1 MKIYASLL
9 LLFASAF
16 AGHAQYSRYIIQ
28 LKDKANNPF
37 SLSAPQAFLS
47 QKAID
52 RRSRYT
58 IAVDSSDLPVTPRY
72 IDSIRLAGDVQVLN
86 ISKWLNAVSI
96 STTDAAA
103 LQKIAQF
110 PFVVSTKAIALKNG
124 PVGGETKGM
133 QSTAPPVSYQSRTN
147 TFNTLADHYNYGYAS
162 GQVRLHHGEFLHNIG
177 LRGDGVMIGMLDAG
191 YYSYSTLPAF
201 DSVRTQ
207 GHILETWD
215 FVNRETSVAED
226 NAHGMY
232 CFSIMAANIPNKL
245 VGTAPRSSYVLYRTE
260 DGGSEYPIEEFNWVV
275 GAERVD
281 SIGGDLISSSLGYS
295 TFDDPALNHS
305 YADMNGNTTI
315 SAIGADVAAKKGIL
329 VVNAAGNE
337 GNSAWKYISSPAD
350 GDSVLAVGAVDSTGL
365 PGSFSSYGPSSDG
378 QVKPDVASVG
388 VATFVQATNGA
399 IAYGNG
405 TSFACPNMAGLTA
418 CLWQGFREFNN
429 MKIIDALRRSSSR
442 YTAPNDRVGYGI
454 PDMKKAVVLLLQ
466 DYANATATTS
476 NCRATINWQS
486 KDAAGM
492 QYVVERK
499 LPGET
504 GFSSLSQQSAR
515 SSVFDEQSYAFDDD
529 LDGLPAGNISYRVK
543 QVLDTSASG
552 YVAFYIDTL
561 QVNTT
566 GNCTSPG
573 GKKIQ
578 VSPNPA
584 HNFVKIR
591 LVLPDAIQKLTLRIV
606 NSAGQTVYRLR
617 TQKSAGPAD
626 FDIPVQHLAAGKY
639 FLSIYN
645 DEQLIATE
653 GFLKL

>member
-1 MKIYASLL
+1 MKIFASIVLL
-9 LLFASAF
+9 LASAF

-28 LKDKANNPF
+28 LKDKGDNPF
-37 SLSAPQAFLS
+37 SLSAPQTFLS

-58 IAVDSSDLPVTPRY
+58 ITLDSSDLPVTPRY

-86 ISKWLNAVSI
+86 VSKWLNAVSI

-110 PFVVSTKAIALKNG
+110 PFVVSTKAIALEKG
-124 PVGGETKGM
+124 PVGGETKGI
-133 QSTAPPVSYQSRTN
+133 QSTASPVSYQSHTN

-162 GQVRLHHGEFLHNIG
+162 GQVRLHHGDFLHNIG
-177 LRGDGVMIGMLDAG
+177 LRGNGVMIGMLDAG
-191 YYSYSTLPAF
+191 YYSYNTLPAF
-201 DSVRTQ
+201 DSVRSQ
-207 GHILETWD
+207 GHILDTWD
-215 FVNRETSVAED
+215 FVNREVSVAED
-226 NAHGMY
+226 NTHGMY

-245 VGTAPRSSYVLYRTE
+245 VGTAPQSSYVLYRTE
-260 DGGSEYPIEEFNWVV
+260 DAGSEYPIEEFNWVV

-295 TFDDPALNHS
+295 TFDDPALSHS

-315 SAIGADVAAKKGIL
+315 SAIGADMAAKKGIL

-337 GNSAWKYISSPAD
+337 GNSGWKYISSPAD

-429 MKIIDALRRSSSR
+429 MKIIDALRRSSSK
-442 YTAPNDRVGYGI
+442 YTSPDDRVGYGI
-454 PDMKKAVVLLLQ
+454 PDMKKAVVLLLH
-466 DYANATATTS
+466 DYATATVTTT
-476 NCRATINWQS
+476 NCRATTNWQS
-486 KDAAGM
+486 KDAGGM

-499 LPGET
+499 LPGES
-504 GFSSLSQQSAR
+504 GFTSLSQQNAR
-515 SSVFDEQSYAFDDD
+515 SSVFHEQSYTYEDD
-529 LDGLPAGNISYRVK
+529 LGGLPTGNITYRIK
-543 QVLDTSASG
+543 QVVDTSTAG
-552 YVAFYIDTL
+552 YAALFIDTL
-561 QVNTT
+561 QINVS
-566 GNCTSPG
+566 GNCTLTA

-578 VSPNPA
+578 LLPNPA
-584 HNFVKIR
+584 HNFVKVR
-591 LVLPDAIQKLTLRIV
+591 LVLPEAIQKLTLRVV

-617 TQKSAGPAD
+617 TQKSAGPAA
-626 FDIPVQHLAAGKY
+626 FDIPLQHLAAGKY